1 MGGATTPEVVGE
13 FIGTYILVLTVG
25 CNVLFGNG
33 VTAGLAIASSLMVA
47 IFALRD
53 VSGAHFNPAV
63 SFALLLKK
71 EIDAGKAA
79 IYMVTQIIAGIAAG
93 MTYATLVGNETQSG
107 LEVVAERLDLGP
119 GARPTIFGADGSTPL
134 PAEQQPFG
142 DLAGAKFGAMPVL
155 TVEVLYTFFLVFVV
169 LRSAVSSKNPAEK
182 EYFPIAI
189 AFTVLA
195 GAYGAGVVSGGC
207 FNPAV
212 AIGIDVTSAWAG
224 VEWCIPYALAE
235 FVGAALAVGVN
246 AILDG
251 EVTLGTKCLSEF
263 VGTFFLVLTVG
274 LNVTCQSAAGALS
287 IAGALIAAIYACG
300 NVSGAHLNPA
310 VSTALLLSGRGCFPM
325 GDYFPYCVA
334 QLLGGAVAGLT
345 YTGIVGVS
353 FPLGH
358 GTGFSWADV
367 TFAEFTYTFVLCFT
381 VLNVASP
388 MKDAVM
394 MDGGKSTQLYG
405 LIIGFCIVAGGWAIG
420 SISGGALNPAVAL
433 GIDVA
438 HATNGFTLSNCLLY
452 TAFEMLGAGL
462 AAVTFS
468 VLRVEEYEKDG
479 PKRLL

>member
-1 MGGATTPEVVGE
+1 MGATTAEVVGE

-33 VTAGLAIASSLMVA
+33 VTAGLSIASSLMVM
-47 IFALRD
+47 IFALGP
-53 VSGAHFNPAV
+53 VCGANFNPAV
-63 SFALLLKK
+63 SLALMMNKNM
-71 EIDAGKAA
+71 EAGKAC

-93 MTYATLVGNETQSG
+93 FTYATLVGNDTQSG
-107 LEVVAERLDLGP
+107 FSVVAERLDLGP
-119 GARPTIFGADGSTPL
+119 GARPTLFGADGSTPL

-142 DLAGAKFGAMPVL
+142 DLAGVKFGAAPAL
-155 TVEVLYTFFLVFVV
+155 TCEVLYTFFLVFVV

-195 GAYGAGVVSGGC
+195 GAYGAGAVSGGC

-235 FVGAALAVGVN
+235 FFGAALAVGVN
-246 AILDG
+246 AAMEG
-251 EVTLGTKCLSEF
+251 EESKGKKFLAEF

-287 IAGALIAAIYACG
+287 IAGSLIAAIYACG

-310 VSTALLLSGRGCFPM
+310 VSTALLLSGRGVM
-325 GDYFPYCVA
+325 EIGDYFPYCVA
-334 QLLGGAVAGLT
+334 QLLGGLTAGLT
-345 YTGIVGVS
+345 YAGIVGVS

-358 GTGFSWADV
+358 GTGYSWADV

-381 VLNVASP
+381 VLNVASLQ
-388 MKDAVM
+388 KAEKM
-394 MDGGKSTQLYG
+394 MDGGKSQQMYG

-420 SISGGALNPAVAL
+420 TISGGALNPAVAL

-438 HATNGFTLSNCLLY
+438 HATNGYTLSNCLLY
-452 TAFEMLGAGL
+452 AAFELLGAGL

-468 VLRVEEYEKDG
+468 VLRVEEYEKNG

>member
-1 MGGATTPEVVGE
+1 M
-13 FIGTYILVLTVG
+13 L
-25 CNVLFGNG
+25 
-33 VTAGLAIASSLMVA
+33 
-47 IFALRD
+47 
-53 VSGAHFNPAV
+53 
-63 SFALLLKK
+63 
-71 EIDAGKAA
+71 
-79 IYMVTQIIAGIAAG
+79 
-93 MTYATLVGNETQSG
+93 
-107 LEVVAERLDLGP
+107 
-119 GARPTIFGADGSTPL
+119 FGADGSTPL
-134 PAEQQPFG
+134 PADQQPFG
-142 DLAGAKFGAMPVL
+142 DLAGAKFGAMSVL

-169 LRSAVSSKNPAEK
+169 LRSAVSKKNYNK
-182 EYFPIAI
+182 NEYFPIAI

-235 FVGAALAVGVN
+235 FLGAAIAVGVN
-246 AILDG
+246 SAMEG
-251 EVTLGTKCLSEF
+251 EESRAKKCLSEF

-287 IAGALIAAIYACG
+287 IAGSLIAAIYACG

-310 VSTALLLSGRGCFPM
+310 VSTALLLSGRDIGFPM
-325 GDYFPYCVA
+325 SDYFPYVVS
-334 QLLGGAVAGLT
+334 QLLGGVVAGLT
-345 YTGIVGVS
+345 YAGITGVS

-358 GTGFSWADV
+358 GTGYSWADV

-381 VLNVASP
+381 VLNVASLQ
-388 MKDAVM
+388 KAEKM
-394 MDGGKSTQLYG
+394 MDGGKSQQMYG

-420 SISGGALNPAVAL
+420 TISGGALNPAVAL

-438 HATNGFTLSNCLLY
+438 HASNGFTLSNCLLY
-452 TAFEMLGAGL
+452 TAFELLGAGL

-479 PKRLL
+479 PKRVLWAHLPLQHICPHRPQAGSA

>member
-1 MGGATTPEVVGE
+1 MGATTAQVVGE

-33 VTAGLAIASSLMVA
+33 VTAGLSIASSLMVG
-47 IFALRD
+47 IYALGP
-53 VSGAHFNPAV
+53 VCGANFNPAV
-63 SFALLLKK
+63 SLALMMNKT
-71 EIDAGKAA
+71 EEAGKMC
-79 IYMVTQIIAGIAAG
+79 IYMVTQIIAGITAG
-93 MTYATLVGNETQSG
+93 MTYATLVGNESQSG
-107 LEVVAERLDLGP
+107 FAVVAERLDLGP
-119 GARPTIFGADGSTPL
+119 GSRPTLFGADGATPL
-134 PAEQQPFG
+134 PEEKQPFG
-142 DLAGAKFGAMPVL
+142 SLAGAKFGAVPVL

-169 LRSAVSSKNPAEK
+169 LRSAVSKKNPDNK

-235 FVGAALAVGVN
+235 FLGAAIAVGVN
-246 AILDG
+246 SAMEG
-251 EVTLGTKCLSEF
+251 EESRAKKCLSEF

-287 IAGALIAAIYACG
+287 IAGSLIAAIYACG

-310 VSTALLLSGRGCFPM
+310 VSTALLLSGRGVMEM
-325 GDYFPYCVA
+325 GDYLPYVVS
-334 QLLGGAVAGLT
+334 QLLGGVVAGLT
-345 YTGIVGVS
+345 YTGITGIS

-358 GTGFSWADV
+358 GTGYSWADV

-381 VLNVASP
+381 VLNVASLK
-388 MKDAVM
+388 KDAEM
-394 MDGGKSTQLYG
+394 MGGGASKQMYG

-420 SISGGALNPAVAL
+420 TISGGALNPAVAL

-438 HATNGFTLSNCLLY
+438 HASNGFTLSNCLLY
-452 TAFEMLGAGL
+452 TAFELLGAGL

-479 PKRLL
+479 PKRVL

>member
-1 MGGATTPEVVGE
+1 MGATTAQVCGE

-33 VTAGLAIASSLMVA
+33 VTAGLSIASSLMVM
-47 IFALRD
+47 IFALGP
-53 VSGAHFNPAV
+53 VCGANFNPAV
-63 SFALLLKK
+63 SFALMINKT
-71 EIDAGKAA
+71 EEAGKMCV
-79 IYMVTQIIAGIAAG
+79 YMVTQIIAGISAG
-93 MTYATLVGNETQSG
+93 MTYATLVGNDTQSG
-107 LEVVAERLDLGP
+107 FAVVAERLDLGP
-119 GARPTIFGADGSTPL
+119 GSRPTLLDGAGSPL

-155 TVEVLYTFFLVFVV
+155 TCEVLYTFFLVFVV
-169 LRSAVSSKNPAEK
+169 LRSAVSSKNPAKK

-195 GAYGAGVVSGGC
+195 GAYGAGAVSGGC

-235 FVGAALAVGVN
+235 FLGAAIAVGVSG
-246 AILDG
+246 AMEG
-251 EVTLGTKCLSEF
+251 EESRGKKCFSEF

-274 LNVTCQSAAGALS
+274 LNVTCQSGAGALS
-287 IAGALIAAIYACG
+287 IAGSLIAAIYACG

-310 VSTALLLSGRGCFPM
+310 VSTALLLSGRGVHEV
-325 GDYFPYCVA
+325 GDYFPYVVS
-334 QLLGGAVAGLT
+334 QLAGGVVAGLT
-345 YTGIVGVS
+345 YSGITGIS

-358 GTGFSWADV
+358 GTGYSWADV

-381 VLNVASP
+381 VLNVASLK
-388 MKDAVM
+388 KDAPM
-394 MDGGKSTQLYG
+394 MEAGASSQLYG

-420 SISGGALNPAVAL
+420 TISGGALNPAVAL

-438 HATNGFTLSNCLLY
+438 HATHGFTLSNCLLY
-452 TAFEMLGAGL
+452 TAFELLGAGL

-479 PKRLL
+479 PKRVL

>member
-1 MGGATTPEVVGE
+1 MAGATTAQVVGE

-33 VTAGLAIASSLMVA
+33 VTAGLAIASSLMVG
-47 IFALRD
+47 IFALGP
-53 VSGAHFNPAV
+53 VCGANFNPAV
-63 SFALLLKK
+63 SLALMLNKT
-71 EIDAGKAA
+71 EDAGKMA
-79 IYMVTQIIAGIAAG
+79 IYMVTQIIAGISAG

-119 GARPTIFGADGSTPL
+119 GSRPTLFGADGSTPL
-134 PAEQQPFG
+134 PADQQPFG
-142 DLAGAKFGAMPVL
+142 DLAGAKFGAVPVL

-169 LRSAVSSKNPAEK
+169 LRSAVSSKNPEYK

-235 FVGAALAVGVN
+235 FFGAALAVGVN
-246 AILDG
+246 SIMEG
-251 EVTLGTKCLSEF
+251 EGKGAKYFSEF
-263 VGTFFLVLTVG
+263 IGTFFLVLTVG

-310 VSTALLLSGRGCFPM
+310 VSTALLLSGRGTM
-325 GDYFPYCVA
+325 EISDYFPYVVA
-334 QLLGGAVAGLT
+334 QLFGGVVAGLT
-345 YTGIVGVS
+345 YTNIVGVS
-353 FPLGH
+353 FPLGA
-358 GTGFSWADV
+358 GTGYSWANV

-381 VLNVASP
+381 VLNVASLQ
-388 MKDAVM
+388 KDAPM
-394 MDGGKSTQLYG
+394 MDAGKSTQFYG

-420 SISGGALNPAVAL
+420 TISGGALNPAVAL

-438 HATNGFTLSNCLLY
+438 HATNGYTLSNCLLY
-452 TAFEMLGAGL
+452 TAFELLGAGL

-479 PKRLL
+479 PKRML

>member
-1 MGGATTPEVVGE
+1 MAGATTAQVVGE

-33 VTAGLAIASSLMVA
+33 VTAGLSIASSLMVG
-47 IFALRD
+47 IYALGP
-53 VSGAHFNPAV
+53 VCGANFNPAV
-63 SFALLLKK
+63 SLALMMNKT
-71 EIDAGKAA
+71 EEAGKMA

-93 MTYATLVGNETQSG
+93 MTYATLVGDDSKSG
-107 LEVVAERLDLGP
+107 FVVVAERLDLGP
-119 GARPTIFGADGSTPL
+119 GSRPTLFGDDGSTPL
-134 PAEQQPFG
+134 PADQQPFG
-142 DLAGAKFGAMPVL
+142 DLAGAKFGAMSVL

-169 LRSAVSSKNPAEK
+169 LRSAVSSKNPENK

-235 FVGAALAVGVN
+235 FLGAALAVGVN
-246 AILDG
+246 AAMEKEG
-251 EVTLGTKCLSEF
+251 SAAKFLSEF

-287 IAGALIAAIYACG
+287 IAGSLIAAIYACG

-310 VSTALLLSGRGCFPM
+310 VSTALLLAGRFEI
-325 GDYFPYCVA
+325 GDYFPYVVS
-334 QLLGGAVAGLT
+334 QLLGGLVAGLT

-353 FPLGH
+353 FPLGA
-358 GTGFSWADV
+358 GSGYSWADV
-367 TFAEFTYTFVLCFT
+367 TFAEATYTFVLCFT
-381 VLNVASP
+381 VLNVAALK
-388 MKDAVM
+388 KDAVM
-394 MDGGKSTQLYG
+394 MEGGKSTQMYG

-420 SISGGALNPAVAL
+420 TISGGALNPAVAL
-433 GIDVA
+433 GIDAA
-438 HATNGFTLSNCLLY
+438 HATHGFTLSNCLLY

-462 AAVTFS
+462 AAVIFS

-479 PKRLL
+479 PKRVL

>member
-1 MGGATTPEVVGE
+1 
-13 FIGTYILVLTVG
+13 
-25 CNVLFGNG
+25 
-33 VTAGLAIASSLMVA
+33 
-47 IFALRD
+47 
-53 VSGAHFNPAV
+53 
-63 SFALLLKK
+63 
-71 EIDAGKAA
+71 
-79 IYMVTQIIAGIAAG
+79 

-107 LEVVAERLDLGP
+107 FAVVAERLDLGP
-119 GARPTIFGADGSTPL
+119 GARPTVMGASGAPL
-134 PAEQQPFG
+134 PEDQQPFG
-142 DLAGAKFGAMPVL
+142 SLAGAKFGAMSVL
-155 TVEVLYTFFLVFVV
+155 TCEVLYTFFLVFVV
-169 LRSAVSSKNPAEK
+169 LRSAVSRKNPDNK

-235 FVGAALAVGVN
+235 FLGAALAVGVSN
-246 AILDG
+246 AMEGD
-251 EVTLGTKCLSEF
+251 ESLGKKCLSEF

-287 IAGALIAAIYACG
+287 IAGSLIAAIYACG

-310 VSTALLLSGRGCFPM
+310 VSTALLLSGRMEM
-325 GDYFPYCVA
+325 GDYFPYVVS
-334 QLLGGAVAGLT
+334 QLLGGVVAGLT
-345 YTGIVGVS
+345 YAGITGVS

-358 GTGFSWADV
+358 GTGYSWADV

-381 VLNVASP
+381 VLNVACLQ
-388 MKDAVM
+388 KDAHM
-394 MDGGKSTQLYG
+394 MDGGASKQLYG

-420 SISGGALNPAVAL
+420 TISGGALNPAVAL
-433 GIDVA
+433 GIDAA
-438 HATNGFTLSNCLLY
+438 HATHGFTLSNCLLY

-468 VLRVEEYEKDG
+468 VLRVEEYEKG
-479 PKRLL
+479 

>member
-1 MGGATTPEVVGE
+1 MGATTAQVVGE

-33 VTAGLAIASSLMVA
+33 VTAGLSIASSLMVG
-47 IFALRD
+47 IFALGP
-53 VSGAHFNPAV
+53 VCGANFNPAV
-63 SFALLLKK
+63 SLALMMNKT
-71 EIDAGKAA
+71 EEPGKMCV
-79 IYMVTQIIAGIAAG
+79 YMVTQIIAGITAG
-93 MTYATLVGNETQSG
+93 MTYTTLVGNETQSG
-107 LEVVAERLDLGP
+107 YVVVAERLDLGP
-119 GARPTIFGADGSTPL
+119 GSRPTLFGADGATPL
-134 PAEQQPFG
+134 PEEKQPFG
-142 DLAGAKFGAMPVL
+142 SLAGAKFGATSVL
-155 TVEVLYTFFLVFVV
+155 AVEVLYTFFLVFVV
-169 LRSAVSSKNPAEK
+169 LRAAVSKKNYGK
-182 EYFPIAI
+182 NEYFPIAI

-235 FVGAALAVGVN
+235 FLGAAIAVGVN
-246 AILDG
+246 SALEG
-251 EVTLGTKCLSEF
+251 EESLGKKCLAEF

-287 IAGALIAAIYACG
+287 IAGSLIAAIYACG

-310 VSTALLLSGRGCFPM
+310 VSTALLLSGRAEM
-325 GDYFPYCVA
+325 GEYFPYVVS
-334 QLLGGAVAGLT
+334 QLLGGVVAGIT
-345 YTGIVGVS
+345 YTSIVGIS

-358 GTGFSWADV
+358 GTGYSWADV

-381 VLNVASP
+381 VLNVAALK
-388 MKDAVM
+388 KDAPM
-394 MDGGKSTQLYG
+394 MDGGASTQLYG

-420 SISGGALNPAVAL
+420 TISGGALNPAVAL

-438 HATNGFTLSNCLLY
+438 HASNGFTLSNCLLY
-452 TAFEMLGAGL
+452 TAFELLGAGL

-479 PKRLL
+479 PKRVL

>member
-1 MGGATTPEVVGE
+1 
-13 FIGTYILVLTVG
+13 
-25 CNVLFGNG
+25 
-33 VTAGLAIASSLMVA
+33 MVM
-47 IFALRD
+47 IFALGP
-53 VSGAHFNPAV
+53 VCGANFNPAV
-63 SFALLLKK
+63 SLALMMNKT
-71 EIDAGKAA
+71 EEAGKMCV
-79 IYMVTQIIAGIAAG
+79 YMVTQIIAGISAG
-93 MTYATLVGNETQSG
+93 FTYATLVGNDTQSG
-107 LEVVAERLDLGP
+107 FEVVAARMDLGP
-119 GARPTIFGADGSTPL
+119 GARPTLFGEDGSTPL

-142 DLAGAKFGAMPVL
+142 DLAGAKFSAVSVL
-155 TVEVLYTFFLVFVV
+155 TCEVLYTFFLVFVV
-169 LRSAVSSKNPAEK
+169 LRSAVSSRNPASK

-195 GAYGAGVVSGGC
+195 GAYGAGAVSGGC

-235 FVGAALAVGVN
+235 FAGAALAVGVN
-246 AILDG
+246 AALETVEPG
-251 EVTLGTKCLSEF
+251 APPTAVQKYLAEF

-287 IAGALIAAIYACG
+287 IAGSLIAAIYACG

-310 VSTALLLSGRGCFPM
+310 VSTALLLSGRGVMPVS
-325 GDYFPYCVA
+325 DYFPYCVA
-334 QLLGGAVAGLT
+334 QLLGGLVAGLT
-345 YTGIVGVS
+345 YTGIVGIS

-358 GTGFSWADV
+358 GTGYSWADV

-381 VLNVASP
+381 VLNVASLQ
-388 MKDAVM
+388 KDSVM
-394 MDGGKSTQLYG
+394 MAGGKSSQLYG

-420 SISGGALNPAVAL
+420 TISGGALNPAVAL

-438 HATNGFTLSNCLLY
+438 HASNGFTLSNCLLY
-452 TAFEMLGAGL
+452 TAFELLGAGL

-468 VLRVEEYEKDG
+468 VLRVEEYEKNG